1 LFNLYTT
8 LTGEVKNLQKPE
20 ILYNFIRSYR
30 SGVKVILKNS
40 LKNYQGKKTVYS
52 IRDNNLDILKVLGV
66 PPNEYT
72 IVTSEAWY
80 LFKSKAKKL
89 NVTAKITDVS
99 LFIEGKGKLCPPGR
113 KRPPNINRIL
123 YFNEDGF
130 HAVLTL
136 KKGVVLE
143 HDIFLGKRT
152 TEYARVLVEKGLVPV
167 FLNYITKSG
176 SIKVAVTF
184 KGKEPNYTPLTV
196 IGVDIGERNI
206 VTLVALDIRNP
217 QKPMKGTFINRKIKE
232 IRYRYYLHQK
242 KMLTETKV
250 PRLDLVKKMRYKT
263 KLNYEIDKLAID
275 VVNYAKQFPS
285 PIIVM
290 EDLTGIRDNF
300 NKGKKLNRRFHSLP
314 FRKIQHAIENCAY
327 KNGIMVT
334 YVDPRYTSQTCHR
347 CGNINHVT
355 GRTFICQRC
364 GLKYNRDLNA
374 SINIARRFI
383 TTMSNNNKDSE
394 NNEHGV

>member
-1 LFNLYTT
+1 MYTT
-8 LTGEVKNLQKPE
+8 LTGEVKNLQNPE
-20 ILYNFIRSYR
+20 ILYNFIHSYR
-30 SGVKVILKNS
+30 HGVKTIFKKLLN
-40 LKNYQGKKTVYS
+40 NYQGKKNVYA
-52 IRDNNLDILKVLGV
+52 IRYDNKDLMKTLGV
-66 PPNEYT
+66 TPNEYL
-72 IVTSEAWY
+72 IVANEAFN
-80 LFKSKAKKL
+80 LFKARSKKL
-89 NVTAKITDVS
+89 NINAKIAEVS
-99 LFIEGKGKLCPPGR
+99 LIIDGKNKLCPPGR
-113 KRPPNINRIL
+113 KKPPSMRRNL
-123 YFNEDGF
+123 YFTETGF
-130 HAVLTL
+130 HAILTL

-152 TEYARVLVEKGLVPV
+152 TQYAKSLVDRGLVPV
-167 FLNYITKSG
+167 FLTYITKSD

-196 IGVDIGERNI
+196 IGMDIGERNI
-206 VTLVALDIRNP
+206 VTLVALDINNP
-217 QKPMKGTFINRKIKE
+217 EKPMKGTFINRKIKE

-242 KMLTETKV
+242 KMMAETKT

-263 KLNYEIDKLAID
+263 KLNYEIHKLAID

-290 EDLTGIRDNF
+290 EDLTGIRDKF

-314 FRKIQHAIENCAY
+314 FRKIQTAIENCAY
-327 KNGIMVT
+327 KNGIMVA

-347 CGNINHVT
+347 CGNVNHVN
-355 GRTFICQRC
+355 GRTFVCNKC

-383 TTMSNNNKDSE
+383 TMINNNNKNSE
-394 NNEHGV
+394 KDEHGV